1 MLEICLVSDRMSQKL
16 IIVIIR
22 KYVKCRS
29 SKGKGS
35 IAHVHAMKAY
45 GVVEV

>member
-1 MLEICLVSDRMSQKL
+1 VLEICLVSDRMSQKQ
-16 IIVIIR
+16 IIVVNR

-29 SKGKGS
+29 GKGKDS